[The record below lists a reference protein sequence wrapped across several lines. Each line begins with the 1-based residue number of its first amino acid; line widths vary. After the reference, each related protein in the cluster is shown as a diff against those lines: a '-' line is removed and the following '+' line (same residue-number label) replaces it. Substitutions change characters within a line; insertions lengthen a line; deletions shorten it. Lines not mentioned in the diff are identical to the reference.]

1 MPPRP
6 PGPFRRS
13 FWRSPVRGPWLT
25 SVFGLMLLI
34 SIPVLFVSG
43 LLSYAAYNPDL
54 SRINDETPG
63 KGVLGFYLFSW
74 PTHPIWLYRLNQGVH
89 VTLGLVL
96 VPVLLF
102 KLWSVLPKLF
112 EWPPLRSPAHALER
126 LSLFLLV
133 GGAVFEF
140 ATGILN
146 IQTWYKFP
154 GSFYPLH
161 FYGAWV
167 FIAGFVVH
175 VVIKLPAMVR
185 ALRSRNFIA
194 ELRTNLASTR
204 PEPLEAGY
212 LVAVAPAEPTIS
224 RRGVL
229 AFAGAGSALIALLSV
244 GQSLGGPLR
253 RIALLAPHGQDVG
266 RPDDFQVN
274 QTAVSAGITES
285 ETGAAWRLTLAGGVQ
300 APVVLRMADLL
311 RMEQHTAS
319 LPIACV
325 EGWSTGNQVWA
336 GVRLRDLARLAGVA
350 RPSSVL
356 VQSLERGGAFGQVVL
371 SAGQI
376 MDQDSLLA
384 LRVNGADLTPDHG
397 YPARVIVPASPG
409 VHCTKWVASL
419 TFRRLR
425 VQVPALVRRRRAAPA
440 HHDRLPRPGW
450 LRRRRPAARQLH
462 RHTRM
467 AGRRGHRPRPDPRA
481 AVHARRPIRHGRPQA
496 PSPERARRTADQL
509 PARSRSA
516 FRHAAAYLV
525 PADLPAAHPVSRHDD
540 PISGPVPVALACRNR
555 SAVPAVRHD
564 VRPAAARRPH

>member
-1 MPPRP
+1 VKSLIPASPP

-25 SVFGLMLLI
+25 SVLGLVLLA
-34 SIPVLFVSG
+34 SIPVMFATG

-54 SRINDETPG
+54 SPVNDLTPG
-63 KGVLGFYLFSW
+63 KGPLGFYLFSW

-96 VPVLLF
+96 VPILLF

-167 FIAGFVVH
+167 FIAGLVVH
-175 VVIKLPAMVR
+175 VALKLPVMIR
-185 ALRSRNFIA
+185 ALRSRSFIG
-194 ELRTNLASTR
+194 ELRTNLARTR
-204 PEPLEAGY
+204 PEPPEAGY
-212 LVAVAPAEPTIS
+212 LVSTAPAEPTIS

-229 AFAGAGSALIALLSV
+229 AFAGAGSALIAFLSV

-253 RIALLAPHGQDVG
+253 WTALLAPHGQDVS

-274 QTAVSAGITES
+274 QTAASAGISQT
-285 ETGAAWRLTLAGGVQ
+285 ETGAAWRLTLASDGQVSRT
-300 APVVLRMADLL
+300 PVALRRADLL
-311 RMEQHTAS
+311 RLEQHTAS

-325 EGWSTGNQVWA
+325 EGWSTDDQEWT
-336 GVRLRDLARLAGVA
+336 GVRLRDLARLAGVT

-356 VQSLERGGAFGQVVL
+356 VRSLERGGAFSQVVL
-371 SAGQI
+371 SAGQVV
-376 MDQDSLLA
+376 DPDSLLA

-397 YPARVIVPASPG
+397 YPARVILPASPG
-409 VHCTKWVASL
+409 VHNTKWVASL
-419 TFRRLR
+419 TFR
-425 VQVPALVRRRRAAPA
+425 
-440 HHDRLPRPGW
+440 
-450 LRRRRPAARQLH
+450 
-462 RHTRM
+462 
-467 AGRRGHRPRPDPRA
+467 
-481 AVHARRPIRHGRPQA
+481 
-496 PSPERARRTADQL
+496 S
-509 PARSRSA
+509 
-516 FRHAAAYLV
+516 
-525 PADLPAAHPVSRHDD
+525 
-540 PISGPVPVALACRNR
+540 
-555 SAVPAVRHD
+555 
-564 VRPAAARRPH
+564 

>member
-1 MPPRP
+1 VKSLIPVSPP

-25 SVFGLMLLI
+25 SVFGLLLLA
-34 SIPVLFVSG
+34 SIPVMFVTG

-54 SRINDETPG
+54 SPVNDLTPG
-63 KGVLGFYLFSW
+63 KGLLGFYLFSW
-74 PTHPIWLYRLNQGVH
+74 PTHPVWLYRLNQGVH

-96 VPVLLF
+96 VPVLLV

-146 IQTWYKFP
+146 IQTWYTFP

-175 VVIKLPAMVR
+175 VPLKLPVMIR
-185 ALRSRNFIA
+185 ALRSRGFWA
-194 ELRTNLASTR
+194 EMRTNLANTR
-204 PEPLEAGY
+204 PEPPDAGY
-212 LVAVAPAEPTIS
+212 LAPVKPGEPTIS

-229 AFAGAGSALIALLSV
+229 AFAGGGSALIALLSV
-244 GQSLGGPLR
+244 GQSVGGPLR
-253 RIALLAPHGQDVG
+253 WTALLAPHGQDVS

-274 QTAVSAGITES
+274 QTAASAGIGES
-285 ETGAAWRLTLAGGVQ
+285 ETGDAWRLALGSDGAATR
-300 APVVLRMADLL
+300 APVGLRRADLL
-311 RMEQHTAS
+311 RMEQHAVS

-325 EGWSTGNQVWA
+325 EGWSTDDQEWT
-336 GVRLRDLARLAGVA
+336 GVRLLDLARLAGVN
-350 RPSSVL
+350 RPSSAL
-356 VQSLERGGAFGQVVL
+356 VQSLERGGAFSQVVL
-371 SAGQI
+371 SAWQVA
-376 MDQDSLLA
+376 DPDSLLA

-419 TFRRLR
+419 TFR
-425 VQVPALVRRRRAAPA
+425 
-440 HHDRLPRPGW
+440 
-450 LRRRRPAARQLH
+450 
-462 RHTRM
+462 
-467 AGRRGHRPRPDPRA
+467 
-481 AVHARRPIRHGRPQA
+481 
-496 PSPERARRTADQL
+496 S
-509 PARSRSA
+509 
-516 FRHAAAYLV
+516 
-525 PADLPAAHPVSRHDD
+525 
-540 PISGPVPVALACRNR
+540 
-555 SAVPAVRHD
+555 
-564 VRPAAARRPH
+564 